1 MSDEPPDPLDQVIAD
16 WLLAK
21 EGDPDLLPGAFAEG
35 LPPELVEPFL
45 AEVEALGELDVYT
58 SHARAADLPLRIGGF
73 RVLGELGRGA
83 FGAVYEAEQVEPRR
97 RVALKVL
104 HAEVASDRRAVA
116 RFRREAATAA
126 SLDHDNI
133 VPVLDCGET
142 ADWIW
147 LAMDHVRGRS
157 LDRLLAARTRP
168 GDGDHAA
175 ARRVFDD
182 LRRFAAA
189 FAGAVD
195 ALEFAHQRDV
205 VHRDL
210 KPANLMVRED
220 GVVVVLDFGL
230 ASMREEGESALT
242 RTGDFLGTP
251 LYMAPEQAVGAEN
264 GTALSDVYSLGAVLY
279 ECITGRPPFERASLA
294 LVIDAIMNREP
305 PLPRTVDAT
314 VPQELSRIVMQCLEK
329 EPGRRYASAA
339 ALAEDLRRFANGTPV
354 VARSV
359 SWSSRLGRRMRRRPW
374 MAGLVVAVALLAP
387 LSLLAWQQHRAGQ
400 QEILRLE
407 RDRDLDRLPAL
418 LAGAPEHITVFG
430 GASLRHYARFGLAQ
444 PRSEAA
450 GARSPQAVQAL
461 ALAADLRRRFPGDAA
476 VLRAHAEILLDV
488 GDAPDEVDRT
498 LQQLLDSGAATPG
511 DRAMAAVWHRRQG
524 RHQRAEEL
532 RAEIDGDGPLVQYWL
547 GFWFQS
553 AQQYEQAIERFS
565 SALASRSL
573 ADEHRYFALLHRGW
587 CYSCPEIA
595 RLREAQDDL
604 LQAGAL
610 RPSYGT
616 ARLLWAALH
625 CLEEQPDLERA
636 VGEVSAVLENAQ
648 PWLHVL
654 TARVLQALAEAGTWQ
669 SGPVHFGAEFSPIAP
684 MPLPPAR
691 AAALAGLSMQL
702 LDGLPAPA
710 RDTFDVV
717 YHRITGLSLTGRH
730 DEALALA
737 ERRLEAAPA
746 EERAPLMLQCARVHL
761 AAGRAQR
768 AHAATERVLAQSP
781 DYVAAWRFGAALAE
795 HLGDRERELRCVS
808 EAVRLLKQREP
819 QLSVFPDATALL
831 PQLEL
836 RRLEL
841 LRDGG
846 EVVDASA
853 VAERE
858 LGGVLHGARG
868 ARARVGVAAVF
879 GRDAGGEALRESALG
894 RLYLSGV
901 DGASGPALAHAARR
915 GWLPSDVT
923 LPAHPALLPL
933 SERAGRRQ
941 PETIEGSPLSRL
953 LAGAAARAAA
963 DREAAA
969 SLLQLATERL
979 RVDQDNTEARLL
991 RAVVL
996 LATQRDGEAHGF
1008 LQETA
1013 ARFPADL
1020 RSRFVEACA
1029 AASRDDRAGV
1039 QAALEVDGR
1048 TMPRSALE
1056 AAAAVAPLPGAAT
1069 PSRLLEM
1076 LR

>member
-1 MSDEPPDPLDQVIAD
+1 
-16 WLLAK
+16 
-21 EGDPDLLPGAFAEG
+21 
-35 LPPELVEPFL
+35 
-45 AEVEALGELDVYT
+45 
-58 SHARAADLPLRIGGF
+58 
-73 RVLGELGRGA
+73 
-83 FGAVYEAEQVEPRR
+83 
-97 RVALKVL
+97 
-104 HAEVASDRRAVA
+104 
-116 RFRREAATAA
+116 
-126 SLDHDNI
+126 
-133 VPVLDCGET
+133 
-142 ADWIW
+142 
-147 LAMDHVRGRS
+147 
-157 LDRLLAARTRP
+157 
-168 GDGDHAA
+168 
-175 ARRVFDD
+175 
-182 LRRFAAA
+182 
-189 FAGAVD
+189 
-195 ALEFAHQRDV
+195 
-205 VHRDL
+205 
-210 KPANLMVRED
+210 
-220 GVVVVLDFGL
+220 
-230 ASMREEGESALT
+230 
-242 RTGDFLGTP
+242 
-251 LYMAPEQAVGAEN
+251 
-264 GTALSDVYSLGAVLY
+264 
-279 ECITGRPPFERASLA
+279 
-294 LVIDAIMNREP
+294 
-305 PLPRTVDAT
+305 
-314 VPQELSRIVMQCLEK
+314 
-329 EPGRRYASAA
+329 
-339 ALAEDLRRFANGTPV
+339 
-354 VARSV
+354 
-359 SWSSRLGRRMRRRPW
+359 
-374 MAGLVVAVALLAP
+374 
-387 LSLLAWQQHRAGQ
+387 
-400 QEILRLE
+400 
-407 RDRDLDRLPAL
+407 
-418 LAGAPEHITVFG
+418 
-430 GASLRHYARFGLAQ
+430 
-444 PRSEAA
+444 
-450 GARSPQAVQAL
+450 
-461 ALAADLRRRFPGDAA
+461 
-476 VLRAHAEILLDV
+476 
-488 GDAPDEVDRT
+488 
-498 LQQLLDSGAATPG
+498 
-511 DRAMAAVWHRRQG
+511 
-524 RHQRAEEL
+524 
-532 RAEIDGDGPLVQYWL
+532 
-547 GFWFQS
+547 
-553 AQQYEQAIERFS
+553 
-565 SALASRSL
+565 
-573 ADEHRYFALLHRGW
+573 
-587 CYSCPEIA
+587 
-595 RLREAQDDL
+595 
-604 LQAGAL
+604 
-610 RPSYGT
+610 
-616 ARLLWAALH
+616 
-625 CLEEQPDLERA
+625 
-636 VGEVSAVLENAQ
+636 
-648 PWLHVL
+648 
-654 TARVLQALAEAGTWQ
+654 
-669 SGPVHFGAEFSPIAP
+669 VHFGAEFSPIAP

-702 LDGLPAPA
+702 LDGLPATA

-717 YHRITGLSLTGRH
+717 YHRITGLALTGRH

-737 ERRLEAAPA
+737 ERRLGAAPA

-768 AHAATERVLAQSP
+768 AHAATERV
-781 DYVAAWRFGAALAE
+781 
-795 HLGDRERELRCVS
+795 LGDRERELRCVS

-941 PETIEGSPLSRL
+941 PDAIEGSPLSRL

-1008 LQETA
+1008 LRETA

-1069 PSRLLEM
+1069 PTRLLEM